1 MLTPRFL
8 TELIWRM
15 NSHEKYWS
23 SIYGPS
29 MAGGRAMNVAINPN
43 ILKWARERSRLSVEQ
58 LADKIDH
65 KPDDIQ
71 RWESGLRKPP
81 YTVLEKLAYQYLHVP
96 LAVFFFPEP
105 PDIEDPASKFRRLP
119 DSEMLRLSSD
129 TLWKIRVGQSYQES
143 LAELA
148 QSPPPRG
155 KIFREI
161 NPRGLTVERLAQQVR
176 EYLGVSI
183 QTQYS
188 FKDSDAAFKHW
199 RHALEEAGVYTFK
212 DTFKDK
218 HLSGFCLLDDNHPII
233 FINNSTAH
241 TRQIFTLIHELGH
254 ILYGVNGVTDI
265 DEAYLDQMN
274 THEREL
280 EMKCN
285 RFAAEFLVPSDVFT
299 SDLRNFRNDD
309 ADSITR
315 IAQKYS
321 VSKEVILRR
330 LLDAA
335 VITQHYY
342 QTKAAEWNREYLRQ
356 SGKKRGKK
364 PGGNY
369 YLTQLAY
376 LGEGYARLA
385 YANYASGRIAIEE
398 LASHLR
404 VKAIH
409 IDKLSSL
416 IR

>member
-1 MLTPRFL
+1 MKV
-8 TELIWRM
+8 E
-15 NSHEKYWS
+15 
-23 SIYGPS
+23 
-29 MAGGRAMNVAINPN
+29 INPI
-43 ILKWARERSRLSVEQ
+43 ILKWARERSRLSIDQ
-58 LADKIDH
+58 LAEKIDH
-65 KPDDIQ
+65 KPDDV
-71 RWESGLRKPP
+71 RKWEDGEGKPS
-81 YTVLEKLAYQYLHVP
+81 YTVLENLAYHHLHIP

-105 PDIEDPASKFRRLP
+105 PEIDDPASNFRRLP

-129 TLWKIRVGQSYQES
+129 TLWKMRMGQSYQES

-155 KIFREI
+155 KIFHEI
-161 NPRGLTVERLAQQVR
+161 STRGQTVERLAQHAR
-176 EYLGVSI
+176 GFLDVSL

-199 RHALEEAGVYTFK
+199 RHALEEAGIYAFK

-218 HLSGFCLLDDNHPII
+218 HISGFCLLDDNFPII

-254 ILYGVNGVTDI
+254 ILYGVHGVTDV
-265 DEAYLDQMN
+265 DETYFNQMN
-274 THEREL
+274 AHDREL

-285 RFAAEFLVPSDVFT
+285 RFAAEFLVPSDAFADDIR
-299 SDLRNFRNDD
+299 SFRHDD
-309 ADSITR
+309 ADSIVR
-315 IAQKYS
+315 IANKYS
-321 VSKEVILRR
+321 VSREVILRR
-330 LLDAA
+330 LLDAG
-335 VITQHYY
+335 VISQYYY

-356 SGKKRGKK
+356 SGEK

-369 YLTQLAY
+369 YLTRLAY

-409 IDKLSSL
+409 IDKLASF